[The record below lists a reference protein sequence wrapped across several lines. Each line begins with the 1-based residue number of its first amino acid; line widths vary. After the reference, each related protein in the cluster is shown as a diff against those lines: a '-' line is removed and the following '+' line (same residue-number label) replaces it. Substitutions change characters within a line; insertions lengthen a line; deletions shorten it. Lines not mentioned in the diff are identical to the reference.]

1 MTEQFVP
8 FEVAIKMKELGF
20 DEKCLTSY
28 NPDGKLMSIWNI
40 GPDEA
45 EGELYL
51 EDTPDELYC
60 RNSTNVNNYIA
71 APLWSQLFDYINS
84 WTYTHIKGN
93 LVENIDYKHKEKF
106 ENHD

>member
-8 FEVAIKMKELGF
+8 FEVAIKMKKLGF

-28 NPDGKLMSIWNI
+28 NPDGELMSIWNI
-40 GPDEA
+40 GSDDA
-45 EGELYL
+45 ESESYL

-60 RNSTNVNNYIA
+60 RNSTTVLHSIA
-71 APLWSQLFDYINS
+71 AHLQSKLFDYINNGAH
-84 WTYTHIKGN
+84 THFKGN

>member
-8 FEVAIKMKELGF
+8 FEVAVKMKELGF

-28 NPDGKLMSIWNI
+28 NPDGELMSIWNI

-51 EDTPDELYC
+51 ENTPDKLYC

-71 APLWSQLFDYINS
+71 APLWSQLFSY
-84 WTYTHIKGN
+84 
-93 LVENIDYKHKEKF
+93 LVPEMYDHLKNELLENINYKHKEKF
-106 ENHD
+106 ENHE